1 MRRVAVIIGLAAACL
16 MSLAAAPRGQR
27 VQVTIAGGRI
37 SPATVTIA
45 PGDTVVWTNSDD
57 RDHAIAADDGSF
69 ASPKLKAGQSFQHR
83 FAAEGTYSYACTLH
97 PRERGKIVVKK

>member
-1 MRRVAVIIGLAAACL
+1 MRRVIVILSLAAVCL
-16 MSLAAAPRGQR
+16 LSLAAAPRGQR
-27 VQVTIAGGRI
+27 VQVSIAGGRI
-37 SPATVTIA
+37 APTTVTIA

-57 RDHAIAADDGSF
+57 RDHSISAEDGSF

-83 FAAEGTYSYACTLH
+83 FASEGTYSYACTLH